1 MGNVTPISWATVK
14 ATGNVGSAE
23 KKKKPL
29 EGLVGPVFESP
40 MDLVGAGRVV
50 FCWVWW
56 GTGMREEDTEV
67 MVMCDPSQMNLEMKR
82 VTF

>member
-1 MGNVTPISWATVK
+1 
-14 ATGNVGSAE
+14 
-23 KKKKPL
+23 
-29 EGLVGPVFESP
+29 

-82 VTF
+82 VTL